1 MSEGASFE
9 IKGDS
14 ELQANLKAYAENMT
28 AELAEE
34 MMEIAGEIIRRSA
47 IIVPKDTGELASR
60 SFVEMVGDPADET
73 FSAVAGYER
82 NGLNYGSS
90 NPDMRGKFYSVPV
103 HERLNVN
110 HPNGQ
115 AKFLETPFKE
125 LEPEYLR
132 TLAKAAKKVDAK

>member
-1 MSEGASFE
+1 MSYGTSFE